1 MITKINHI
9 GIAVNSLDE
18 QIGFYRDVLNLDF
31 EGIEAVHDQM
41 VRAALFKVGEVRIE
55 LLEPTSPESPIA
67 KFIEKKGE
75 GMHHIAYE
83 TDQIDNEISG
93 LKKAGIQMIDE
104 NPKPGAQHTTIA
116 FIHPKSSGKVLTD
129 YIRFKP
135 YWHLFCKCLYIQV
148 LIKKDIII

>member
-83 TDQIDNEISG
+83 T
-93 LKKAGIQMIDE
+93 
-104 NPKPGAQHTTIA
+104 
-116 FIHPKSSGKVLTD
+116 
-129 YIRFKP
+129 
-135 YWHLFCKCLYIQV
+135 
-148 LIKKDIII
+148 